1 MKVILTEAQ
10 IITLKRN
17 SLELDEMGMKSRKG
31 DNPEKK
37 FNFVAN
43 ALIDYMDKNGIT
55 TIPTYTALS
64 YDNRNIVD
72 ITKYEPD
79 AQKPFLTWK
88 YILNS
93 FLGPKEFDIIVKPL
107 IAKLRPEF
115 SDYSTGSK
123 IGAKNQVIDGLR
135 MASIGEIITYNT
147 FKMNGIILEHEPSDQ
162 VFIYTY
168 IGLDGLPKTAKK
180 IPDFYWRE
188 KNMMIE
194 VAGFRDDGV
203 IAKNYSTKI
212 NAAKEEML
220 KQGREYVILD
230 YFKDRNNTQ
239 KFFKTVC
246 DTFNFKYD
254 MADYPKAITGYKGVD
269 RNYCEKEV
277 KRILSMTTKESTGAE
292 RARVAVMMNNCL
304 SRTIETPE
312 GTEEVGY
319 TSKYEVR
326 DDMGLLRRSNPEV
339 RNRVQVAWCKS
350 PFVGPKKVAIAY
362 NEMYDDRINHNTVEI
377 IMNRN
382 RDMFDKNNKET
393 ICSKIGE
400 VESGEEELEE
410 RGRTLANTRKK
421 RLFPKSAMMANPLRF
436 KEYDK
441 EVKDLDE
448 IQTRGKKL
456 LGKGRE
462 REVYLSHINPDLV
475 FKLWGYDDLVK
486 EKEFFDKYPNI
497 YVTIHKV
504 KTYENPHYSN
514 TGVAIMDRVDTK
526 GFKQEV
532 RKLYDAS
539 ESVGYSNGIFNLI
552 DMSRREKKYDEIVNK
567 LNEYDPSIAD
577 FFINFRDCVVGVED
591 SLGVFNFFDR
601 SFDQFGLDKEGNVK
615 CFDV

>member
-1 MKVILTEAQ
+1 LDEGVTDRTYLDS
-10 IITLKRN
+10 LKRY
-17 SLELDEMGMKSRKG
+17 ELI
-31 DNPEKK
+31 
-37 FNFVAN
+37 AN
-43 ALIDYMDKNGIT
+43 AVIDFMLERGMD
-55 TIPTYTALS
+55 TIPSRSTLTQLKGKI
-64 YDNRNIVD
+64 NL
-72 ITKYEPD
+72 TKYKMFPKNEVD
-79 AQKPFLTWK
+79 DNSNWK
-88 YILNS
+88 NVLWSLLKKGEYNS
-93 FLGPKEFDIIVKPL
+93 RVKPL
-107 IAKLRPEF
+107 IAEKRPEF
-115 SDYSTGSK
+115 KQYATGFK
-123 IGAKNQVIDGLR
+123 VGGKNYITNDGIPMSSL
-135 MASIGEIITYNT
+135 GEIMLYNL
-147 FKMNGIILEHEPSDQ
+147 FKMNDITLEYEPDDQ
-162 VFIYTY
+162 VFKYVFKDP
-168 IGLDGLPKTAKK
+168 DGEETLLQKV
-180 IPDFYWRE
+180 PDFYWRE
-188 KNMMIE
+188 KDILIE
-194 VAGFRDDGV
+194 VAGFLQDTFGV
-203 IAKNYSTKI
+203 TRNYSNKL
-212 NAAKEEML
+212 NSAKREMD
-220 KQGREYVILD
+220 KQNKSYIILD
-230 YFKDRNNTQ
+230 YYTERNNGPRFY
-239 KFFKTVC
+239 KLAC
-246 DTFNFKYD
+246 DTFNFPYNEL
-254 MADYPKAITGYKGVD
+254 DYFKAVSHKGID
-269 RNYCEKEV
+269 RDYCEKEV
-277 KRILSMTTKESTGAE
+277 MRIMSKTTKESTGAE
-292 RARVAVMMNNCL
+292 RTRVAKMLKNCL
-304 SRTIETPE
+304 SHTVDTPE
-312 GTEEVGY
+312 GTKEVAYSGSWDYKRKKGLIRATNLEE
-319 TSKYEVR
+319 
-326 DDMGLLRRSNPEV
+326 
-339 RNRVQVAWCKS
+339 RNRVQAAWCKS
-350 PFVGPKKVAIAY
+350 PFVGPKKVVFTY
-362 NEMYDDRINHNTVEI
+362 NEMYEKKISRKTLEL
-377 IMNRN
+377 IMRSNPE
-382 RDMFDKNNKET
+382 MFDKNNKET
-393 ICSKIGE
+393 ICSKFNE
-400 VESGEEELEE
+400 VGSGEKELSE

>member
-1 MKVILTEAQ
+1 MKVLLTEAQ

-17 SLELDEMGMKSRKG
+17 SMELGEMASNSRKG

-64 YDNRNIVD
+64 YDNMNMVD
-72 ITKYEPD
+72 ITKYEPH
-79 AQKPFLTWK
+79 AQKRLLSWK

-93 FLGPKEFDIIVKPL
+93 FLGPKEFDIIIKPL

-123 IGAKNQVIDGLR
+123 IGAKNQVIDGMR

-147 FKMNGIILEHEPSDQ
+147 FKMNGIILEHEPEDQ
-162 VFIYTY
+162 VFTYTY

-194 VAGFRDDGV
+194 VAGFRDDGA

-277 KRILSMTTKESTGAE
+277 KRILSMTTKESTGGE
-292 RARVAVMMNNCL
+292 RRRAAVMINNCL
-304 SRTIETPE
+304 SKTIETPE
-312 GTEEVGY
+312 GTEEVAY
-319 TSKYEVR
+319 TGKYEVR
-326 DDMGLLRRSNPEV
+326 DDMGILRRSNPEV
-339 RNRVQVAWCKS
+339 RNRVQEAWCKS
-350 PFVGPKKVAIAY
+350 PFVGPKKVAIVY
-362 NEMYDDRINHNTVEI
+362 NEIYDDRISHNTVEI
-377 IMNRN
+377 IINRN
-382 RDMFDKNNKET
+382 KDMFDKDNKET
-393 ICSKIGE
+393 ICSKFNE
-400 VESGEEELEE
+400 VKSGEKELEE
-410 RGRTLANTRKK
+410 RGRTFANTRKK

-436 KEYDK
+436 KKYDK
-441 EVKDLDE
+441 EVRDIDE
-448 IQTRGKKL
+448 VQTRTKKI

-462 REVYLSHINPDLV
+462 REVYLSHTNPDLV
-475 FKLWGYDDLVK
+475 FKLWGYEDLVK
-486 EKEFFDKYPNI
+486 EKEFFDKYPNL
-497 YVTIHKV
+497 YVAIHKV
-504 KTYENPHYSN
+504 KPYKNSHYSN
-514 TGVAIMDRVDTK
+514 LGVAIMDRLDTR
-526 GFKQEV
+526 GFKQECV
-532 RKLYDAS
+532 KLQKAI
-539 ESVGYSNGIFNLI
+539 EEVGFSKGIFGLI
-552 DMSRREKKYDEIVNK
+552 DGSKNENKYGEVVDK

-577 FFINFRDCVVGVED
+577 FFINLRDCVIGVE
-591 SLGVFNFFDR
+591 GTMGRFEYFDR
-601 SFDQFGLDKEGNVK
+601 SFDQFGFDKEGNVK